1 MNIPRRNFITLL
13 GSTAAWPLAAR
24 AQQSAMPV
32 IGFLH
37 GSSPSSFT
45 RLVAAFSG
53 GLSEKGY
60 KEGRNATIVYRWA
73 EGQYDRLSV
82 LVTDLVGHQVAAIAA
97 FGPAAALAAKA
108 GTATIPVV
116 FATGDDPVKAGL
128 VPSLNRP
135 GGNVTGVSIFTG
147 VLEGKR
153 LALLSQMVPKVMVIA
168 FLVNPTSPQSQS
180 YEAEAQ
186 AAASTIGRQVSILK
200 ASNESDFEG
209 VFAEISERRVGA
221 LLVASDIF
229 FNGRRNQLI
238 ALAAR
243 HAVPAM
249 YEFRE
254 FADAGGLMSYGTSLA
269 ETYRQVG
276 IYVGEVLQGVK
287 PADLPVVQS
296 TKFELVINLK
306 AAKELGLTVPPGL
319 LITADDV
326 VQ

>member
-1 MNIPRRNFITLL
+1 MKIPRRNFITLL

-24 AQQSAMPV
+24 AQQPAMPV

-45 RLVAAFSG
+45 RLVAAFSD
-53 GLSEKGY
+53 GLSEKSY
-60 KEGRNATIVYRWA
+60 TEGRNATIVYLWA
-73 EGQYDRLSV
+73 EGQYDRLSA
-82 LVTDLVGHQVAAIAA
+82 LVTDLVGRQVAAIAA

-108 GTATIPVV
+108 GTTTIPVV

-186 AAASTIGRQVSILK
+186 AAASAIGRQISILK